1 VVAALG
7 EQPGGLPARTWGE
20 RNRSAIHHPLA
31 AALPAWLAH
40 FIDMPGQPLPGD
52 HDMPRVAAPAFGASE
67 RLAVAPG
74 DEAHGTLSMP
84 GGQSD
89 NPLSP
94 YFGAG
99 HADWVAGH
107 PTPLLPGKTLHT
119 LVLKPATP

>member
-1 VVAALG
+1 
-7 EQPGGLPARTWGE
+7 
-20 RNRSAIHHPLA
+20 
-31 AALPAWLAH
+31 
-40 FIDMPGQPLPGD
+40 MPGQPLPGD

-94 YFGAG
+94 FFGAG